1 MKLITNQFVIL
12 KSLTGCAFLK
22 TLTPVLYRSKKRAK
36 TTIRDRVEGIRFHH
50 GQRKSVNNTSTL
62 SRTVLLLTALTPG
75 LCAAQAPDTGQ
86 ILRQQ
91 EQINPSIDRLPPPKT
106 PEPEALAPPEKGVSI
121 IVKSI
126 IINGGEA
133 LESNE
138 VLQSLVAD
146 AIGQSLGFAQ
156 LQQLAERIS
165 RHLKAKGWL
174 LAKAYLPKQDVTEGI
189 IRINIIQGRLETDQQ
204 GHSISIRHDPDTR
217 LKDAVIHQRM
227 RYVISGDTLQGDN
240 LERTLL
246 LLNDL
251 PGIQAGTTLEKGKQ
265 AGTSRLGVNIKED
278 AFIKGNFSIEDF
290 GNRYTGPWVGNLN
303 INLNDAL
310 GIGDRL
316 SIGGTGAEN
325 LGQGRVSYT
334 LPIGHNGLQAN
345 ARYSYLGYNIGREFR
360 QLGIEG
366 VAQSAGGGLSYPFI
380 RSRAFSLWG
389 IADYTHKAM
398 TDSSLQVLTGKKQ
411 VDNGTLGFN
420 GQRLD
425 RFLGGG
431 LNQFSYSATVGS
443 VDLSDLAA
451 DLAADQAS
459 AHTQGVYGKHNFSL
473 ARLQK
478 LTDSLSFFAA
488 ANGQLAN
495 SNLTSAEKFILGGP
509 TGIRAYPVGE
519 ANGDSGWVANFEL
532 RYDIPYRTDIG
543 NLQLVGF
550 FDTGHITLH
559 EQRWNNDVTSASGR
573 NEYSLSGSGIGVNFA
588 HANSFSIR
596 GTWAHTIGDNPGV
609 NAAGNDSS
617 GLHDDNRFLLHSIVY
632 F

>member
-1 MKLITNQFVIL
+1 MKVFI
-12 KSLTGCAFLK
+12 
-22 TLTPVLYRSKKRAK
+22 
-36 TTIRDRVEGIRFHH
+36 DRLVMHFRHVH
-50 GQRKSVNNTSTL
+50 RKSVSNTPAL
-62 SRTVLLLTALTPG
+62 PQAVLLLTSLIPG
-75 LCAAQAPDTGQ
+75 LCAAQAPDSGQ

-91 EQINPSIDRLPPPKT
+91 QPINPSIDRLPAPKI
-106 PEPEALAPPEKGVSI
+106 PEPEILAPPEKGVSI
-121 IVKSI
+121 VVKSI

-138 VLQSLVAD
+138 ALQALVAD
-146 AIGQSLGFAQ
+146 AIGQSLGFVQ

-165 RHLKAKGWL
+165 QHLKAKGWL

-189 IRINIIQGRLETDQQ
+189 IRINITQGHLESDQQ
-204 GHSISIRHDPDTR
+204 GHSISIQHDPDTR
-217 LKDAVIHQRM
+217 LKDDVIHERM

-251 PGIQAGTTLEKGKQ
+251 PGIQAATTLEKGKQ
-265 AGTSRLGVNIKED
+265 AGTSRLGLTVKED
-278 AFIKGNFSIEDF
+278 ALLKGNFSIDDF

-310 GIGDRL
+310 GIGDQIT
-316 SIGGTGAEN
+316 IGGTGAEN
-325 LGQGRVSYT
+325 MGQGRVAYA
-334 LPIGHNGLQAN
+334 LPIGNSGLQAN
-345 ARYSYLGYNIGREFR
+345 ARYSYLGYSIGREFR
-360 QLGIEG
+360 QLGLEG

-389 IADYTHKAM
+389 VADYTHKAM

-411 VDNGTLGFN
+411 VDNGMLGFN

-431 LNQFSYSATVGS
+431 FNQFSYNATVGG
-443 VDLSDLAA
+443 VDLSDLETE
-451 DLAADQAS
+451 LVADQS
-459 AHTQGVYGKHNFSL
+459 TAHTQGVYSKHTFSL

-478 LTDSLSFFAA
+478 LTDSLSFFAS

-495 SNLTSAEKFILGGP
+495 GNLTSAEKFILGGP

-519 ANGDSGWVANFEL
+519 ASGDSGWVAGFEL

-573 NEYSLSGSGIGVNFA
+573 NEYSLSGSGIGINFA
-588 HANSFSIR
+588 HANDFAIR
-596 GTWAHTIGDNPGV
+596 GTWAHTIGDNPGISV
-609 NAAGNDSS
+609 AGNDSS
-617 GLHDDNRFLLHSIVY
+617 GLHDDNRLLLHTMVY